1 MLSNL
6 NVKNIALINS
16 LEVDFSD
23 GLNVLSGETGAGK
36 SIIIDSLSFVMGK
49 RADKSLIRYGEE
61 SASVTA
67 VFEKLGENTLRMLK
81 EYDIECDDDQLII
94 KRTMTQE
101 GKNTCSVNNQRV
113 TLAVLKDIASTLAD
127 IYGQHENVSVL
138 NSSNHLNIIDKYG
151 EKQLSALLEK
161 QREIYTQ
168 YKDVC
173 SKLAK
178 YGSLKDVNKNID
190 LLEYQINEIENA
202 DVKEGEEDEL
212 IALRHKLNNS
222 QTIVSALNE
231 CHNIL
236 DGDDG
241 ENVISLINHC
251 MSQLTKVASFDPQI
265 EEIVERLDSSKTE
278 LKDIACTVSDIA
290 ENSEFNMREYEEC
303 EQRIALIRSI
313 KRKYGN
319 TVQEIQAFLEDI
331 KEQYE
336 FLSEGEEKV
345 VEYEKEKES
354 LLSKLYKNTLDL
366 SKERQKVAK
375 SLSDSVL
382 KELKELGMPSCKF
395 KADFAPLAEIAYF
408 TPSASGSDDVTFMFS
423 ANAGQPEKE
432 LSKVI
437 SGGELSRFMLAMKKI
452 IANLDGISTMVF
464 DEIDTGISGKIAQIV
479 AEKMA
484 DISRDK
490 QVLAI
495 THMPQLASM
504 ADIHYLI
511 EKYTQN
517 GKTLT
522 RLVAL
527 QSESRQEEIARLIG
541 GKDYST
547 YAMPHAKEMIE
558 YSDNY
563 KKAVMTS

>member
-1 MLSNL
+1 MLANL
-6 NVKNIALINS
+6 NIKNIALIDS
-16 LEVDFSD
+16 LEIDFSN

-67 VFEKLGENTLRMLK
+67 VFENLTPHTLQIIK
-81 EYDIECDDDQLII
+81 DFDIDSEDNQIII
-94 KRTMTQE
+94 KRTMTLD
-101 GKNTCSVNNQRV
+101 GKNTCSINGQRV
-113 TLAVLKDIASTLAD
+113 TLAVLKDIAATLAD

-151 EKQLSALLEK
+151 EKVLGQALET
-161 QREIYTQ
+161 QRNLYND

-173 SKLAK
+173 AKLAK

-190 LLEYQINEIENA
+190 LLQYQINEIESA
-202 DVKEGEEDEL
+202 DIQEGEEDEL

-222 QTIVSALNE
+222 QTIVSTLNE
-231 CHNIL
+231 CYSVV
-236 DGDDG
+236 DGD
-241 ENVISLINHC
+241 ENENIISLINHC
-251 MSQLTKVASFDPQI
+251 ISQLGKISSFDSQI
-265 EEIVERLDSSKTE
+265 EELRERLDSTKIE
-278 LKDIACTVSDIA
+278 LKDIASSLSDIA
-290 ENSEFNMREYEEC
+290 EGSEFNMREYEEC

-313 KRKYGN
+313 KRKYGS
-319 TVQEIQAFLEDI
+319 TVEEINAFLNDI

-345 VEYEKEKES
+345 QEYENEKEN
-354 LLSKLYKNTLDL
+354 LIKKLYKNTLEL
-366 SKERQKVAK
+366 SQLRKDIAKE
-375 SLSDSVL
+375 LSDNVL
-382 KELKELGMPSCKF
+382 KELKELGMPSCRF
-395 KADFAPLAEIAYF
+395 SADFAPIGDISAF
-408 TPSASGSDDVTFMFS
+408 SPSSNGSDEVVFMFS

-479 AEKMA
+479 AQKMV

-504 ADIHYLI
+504 ADNHYLI
-511 EKYTQN
+511 EKFT
-517 GKTLT
+517 KDETTHT
-522 RLVAL
+522 RLVL
-527 QSESRQEEIARLIG
+527 LNQNLREDEVARLIG

-547 YAMPHAKEMIE
+547 FALPHAKEMID
-558 YSDNY
+558 YANNY
-563 KKAVMTS
+563 KKSLQ

>member
-1 MLSNL
+1 MLANL

-16 LEVDFSD
+16 LEIDFSD

-67 VFEKLGENTLRMLK
+67 VFENIGVHTLEALK
-81 EYDIECDDDQLII
+81 EYDIDSDDDQLII
-94 KRTMTQE
+94 KRTMTQD
-101 GKNTCSVNNQRV
+101 GKNTCSINSQRV
-113 TLAVLKDIASTLAD
+113 TLAVLKEIAATLAD

-151 EKQLSALLEK
+151 EKQLDGLLTK
-161 QREIYTQ
+161 QRALYGE

-173 SKLAK
+173 AKLAK

-231 CHNIL
+231 CHEAL
-236 DGDDG
+236 DGDEG
-241 ENVISLINHC
+241 ENVLSVINHC
-251 MSQLTKVASFDPQI
+251 ISQLSKVSSFDKAI
-265 EEIVERLDSSKTE
+265 EEIVERLDSAKTE
-278 LKDIACTVSDIA
+278 LKDVASTVSDIA

-319 TVQEIQAFLEDI
+319 TVREIQEFLQDI
-331 KEQYE
+331 KKQYE

-345 VEYEKEKES
+345 GEYEHEKEV
-354 LLSKLYKNTLDL
+354 LRDKLYKNTLEL
-366 SKERQKVAK
+366 SSARQKAAK
-375 SLSDSVL
+375 TLADNIL

-395 KADFAPLAEIAYF
+395 KADFAPISGIADF
-408 TPSASGSDDVTFMFS
+408 VPSLDGSDEVTFMFS

-495 THMPQLASM
+495 THLPQLASM
-504 ADIHYLI
+504 ADSHYLI

-522 RLVAL
+522 RLMPL
-527 QSESRQEEIARLIG
+527 SDSSREEEIARLIG

-547 YAMPHAKEMIE
+547 YALPHAKEMIE
-558 YSDNY
+558 YSLNY
-563 KKAVMTS
+563 KKSVK

>member
-202 DVKEGEEDEL
+202 EVKEGEEDEL

-395 KADFAPLAEIAYF
+395 KADFAPLAEIADF
-408 TPSASGSDDVTFMFS
+408 TPS
-423 ANAGQPEKE
+423 
-432 LSKVI
+432 
-437 SGGELSRFMLAMKKI
+437 
-452 IANLDGISTMVF
+452 LDGISTMVF

>member
-1 MLSNL
+1 MLANL
-6 NVKNIALINS
+6 NVKNIALIHS
-16 LEVDFSD
+16 LEIDFSG

-61 SASVTA
+61 MASVTA
-67 VFEKLGENTLRMLK
+67 VFEDLGTHTLELLK
-81 EYDIECDDDQLII
+81 EYDIDTEDNQLII

-151 EKQLSALLEK
+151 EKQLEKLLSVQK
-161 QREIYTQ
+161 DLYTQ

-190 LLEYQINEIENA
+190 LLEYQINEIEGA

-231 CHNIL
+231 CHTIL
-236 DGDDG
+236 DGDES

-251 MSQLTKVASFDPQI
+251 ISQLSKISSFDSAI
-265 EEIVERLDSSKTE
+265 EELVERLDSSKTE
-278 LKDIACTVSDIA
+278 LKDVAATISDIA

-319 TVQEIQAFLEDI
+319 TVEEIQAFLDDI
-331 KEQYE
+331 KAQYE

-345 VEYEKEKES
+345 GEYEKAKRDLLEK
-354 LLSKLYKNTLDL
+354 LHKNTLEL
-366 SKERQKVAK
+366 SSMRKKVAK
-375 SLSDSVL
+375 SLADNIL
-382 KELKELGMPSCKF
+382 NELKELGMPSCKF
-395 KADFAPLAEIAYF
+395 KAEFAHIGNIEEF
-408 TPSASGSDDVTFMFS
+408 TPSANGSDDVTFMFS

-504 ADIHYLI
+504 ADKHYLI
-511 EKYTQN
+511 EKYTEG

-527 QSESRQEEIARLIG
+527 EDSAREEEIARLIG

-547 YAMPHAKEMIE
+547 YALPHAKEMIE
-558 YSDNY
+558 YSNNY
-563 KKAVMTS
+563 KKSVISP

>member
-1 MLSNL
+1 MLANL
-6 NVKNIALINS
+6 NIKNIALIDS
-16 LEVDFSD
+16 LEIDFSN

-67 VFEKLGENTLRMLK
+67 VFENLTPHTLQIIK
-81 EYDIECDDDQLII
+81 DFDIDNEDNQIII
-94 KRTMTQE
+94 KRTMTLD
-101 GKNTCSVNNQRV
+101 GKNTCSINGQRV
-113 TLAVLKDIASTLAD
+113 TLAVLKDIAATLAD

-151 EKQLSALLEK
+151 EKVLGQALEI
-161 QREIYTQ
+161 QRNLYND

-173 SKLAK
+173 AKLAK

-190 LLEYQINEIENA
+190 LLQYQINEIESA
-202 DVKEGEEDEL
+202 DIQEGEEDEL

-222 QTIVSALNE
+222 QTIVSTLNE
-231 CHNIL
+231 CYSVV
-236 DGDDG
+236 DGD
-241 ENVISLINHC
+241 ENENIISLINHC
-251 MSQLTKVASFDPQI
+251 ISQLGKISSFDSQI
-265 EEIVERLDSSKTE
+265 EELRERLDSTKIE
-278 LKDIACTVSDIA
+278 LKDIASSLSDIA
-290 ENSEFNMREYEEC
+290 EGSEFNMREYEEC

-313 KRKYGN
+313 KRKYGS
-319 TVQEIQAFLEDI
+319 TVEEINAFLNDI

-345 VEYEKEKES
+345 QEYENEKEN
-354 LLSKLYKNTLDL
+354 LIKKLYKNTLEL
-366 SKERQKVAK
+366 SQLRKDIANE
-375 SLSDSVL
+375 LSDNVL
-382 KELKELGMPSCKF
+382 KELKELGMPSCRF
-395 KADFAPLAEIAYF
+395 SADFAPIADISAF
-408 TPSASGSDDVTFMFS
+408 SPSSNGSDEVVFMFS

-479 AEKMA
+479 AQKMV

-504 ADIHYLI
+504 ADNHYLI
-511 EKYTQN
+511 EKFTKDE
-517 GKTLT
+517 KTHT
-522 RLVAL
+522 RLVL
-527 QSESRQEEIARLIG
+527 LDQNSREEEVARLIG

-547 YAMPHAKEMIE
+547 FALPHAKEMID
-558 YSDNY
+558 YANNY
-563 KKAVMTS
+563 KKSLQ

>member
-1 MLSNL
+1 MLANL
-6 NVKNIALINS
+6 NIKNIALIDS
-16 LEVDFSD
+16 LEIDFSN

-67 VFEKLGENTLRMLK
+67 VFENLTPHTLQIIK
-81 EYDIECDDDQLII
+81 DFDIDNEDNQIII
-94 KRTMTQE
+94 KRTMTLD
-101 GKNTCSVNNQRV
+101 GKNTCSINGQRV
-113 TLAVLKDIASTLAD
+113 TLAVLKDIAATLAD

-151 EKQLSALLEK
+151 EKVLGQALET
-161 QREIYTQ
+161 QRNLYND

-173 SKLAK
+173 AKLAK

-190 LLEYQINEIENA
+190 LLQYQINEIESA
-202 DVKEGEEDEL
+202 DIQEGEEDEL

-222 QTIVSALNE
+222 QTIVSTLNE
-231 CHNIL
+231 CYSVV
-236 DGDDG
+236 DGD
-241 ENVISLINHC
+241 ENENIISLINHC
-251 MSQLTKVASFDPQI
+251 ISQLGKISSFDSQI
-265 EEIVERLDSSKTE
+265 EELRERLDSTKIE
-278 LKDIACTVSDIA
+278 LKDIASSLSDIA
-290 ENSEFNMREYEEC
+290 EGSEFNMREYEEC

-319 TVQEIQAFLEDI
+319 TVEEINAFLNDI

-345 VEYEKEKES
+345 QEYENEKEN
-354 LLSKLYKNTLDL
+354 LIKKLYKNTLEL
-366 SKERQKVAK
+366 SQLRKDIAKE
-375 SLSDSVL
+375 LSDNVL
-382 KELKELGMPSCKF
+382 KELKELGMPSCRF
-395 KADFAPLAEIAYF
+395 SADFAPIGDISAF
-408 TPSASGSDDVTFMFS
+408 SPSSNGSDEVVFMFS

-479 AEKMA
+479 AQKMV

-504 ADIHYLI
+504 ADNHYLI
-511 EKYTQN
+511 EKFT
-517 GKTLT
+517 KDETTHT
-522 RLVAL
+522 RLVL
-527 QSESRQEEIARLIG
+527 LDQNSREDEVARLIG

-547 YAMPHAKEMIE
+547 FALPHAKEMID
-558 YSDNY
+558 YANNY
-563 KKAVMTS
+563 KKSLQ

>member
-1 MLSNL
+1 MLANL
-6 NVKNIALINS
+6 NIKNIALIDS
-16 LEVDFSD
+16 LEIDFSN

-61 SASVTA
+61 SSSVTA
-67 VFEKLGENTLRMLK
+67 VFENLTPHTLQIIK
-81 EYDIECDDDQLII
+81 DFDIDNEDNQIII
-94 KRTMTQE
+94 KRTMTLD
-101 GKNTCSVNNQRV
+101 GKNTCSINGQRV
-113 TLAVLKDIASTLAD
+113 TLAVLKDIAATLAD

-151 EKQLSALLEK
+151 EKVLGQALET
-161 QREIYTQ
+161 QRNLYND

-173 SKLAK
+173 AKLAK

-190 LLEYQINEIENA
+190 LLQYQINEIESA
-202 DVKEGEEDEL
+202 DIQEGEEDEL

-222 QTIVSALNE
+222 QTIVSTLNE
-231 CHNIL
+231 CYSVV
-236 DGDDG
+236 DGD
-241 ENVISLINHC
+241 ENENIISLINHC
-251 MSQLTKVASFDPQI
+251 ISQLGKISSFDSQI
-265 EEIVERLDSSKTE
+265 EELRERLDSTKIE
-278 LKDIACTVSDIA
+278 LKDIASSLSDIA
-290 ENSEFNMREYEEC
+290 EGSEFNMREYEEC

-319 TVQEIQAFLEDI
+319 TVEEINAFLNNI

-345 VEYEKEKES
+345 QEYENEKEN
-354 LLSKLYKNTLDL
+354 LIKKLYKNTLEL
-366 SKERQKVAK
+366 SQLRKDIAKE
-375 SLSDSVL
+375 LSDNVL
-382 KELKELGMPSCKF
+382 KELKELGMPSCRF
-395 KADFAPLAEIAYF
+395 SADFAPIDDISAF
-408 TPSASGSDDVTFMFS
+408 SPSSNGSDEVVFMFS

-479 AEKMA
+479 AQKMV

-504 ADIHYLI
+504 ADNHYLI
-511 EKYTQN
+511 EKFTKDE
-517 GKTLT
+517 KTHT
-522 RLVAL
+522 RLVL
-527 QSESRQEEIARLIG
+527 LDQNSREDEVARLIG

-547 YAMPHAKEMIE
+547 FALPHAKEMID
-558 YSDNY
+558 YANNY
-563 KKAVMTS
+563 KKSLQ

>member
-1 MLSNL
+1 MLANL
-6 NVKNIALINS
+6 NIKNIALIDS
-16 LEVDFSD
+16 LEIDFSN

-67 VFEKLGENTLRMLK
+67 VFENLTPHTLQIIK
-81 EYDIECDDDQLII
+81 DFDIDNEDNQIII
-94 KRTMTQE
+94 KRTMTLD
-101 GKNTCSVNNQRV
+101 GKNTCSINGQRV
-113 TLAVLKDIASTLAD
+113 TLAVLKDIAATLAD

-151 EKQLSALLEK
+151 EKVLGQALET
-161 QREIYTQ
+161 QRNLYND

-173 SKLAK
+173 AKLAK

-190 LLEYQINEIENA
+190 LLQYQINEIESA
-202 DVKEGEEDEL
+202 DIQEGEEDEL

-222 QTIVSALNE
+222 QTIVSTLNE
-231 CHNIL
+231 CYSVV
-236 DGDDG
+236 DGD
-241 ENVISLINHC
+241 ENENIISLINHC
-251 MSQLTKVASFDPQI
+251 ISQLGKISSFDSQI
-265 EEIVERLDSSKTE
+265 EELRERLDSTKIE
-278 LKDIACTVSDIA
+278 LKDIASSLSDIA
-290 ENSEFNMREYEEC
+290 EGSEFNMREYEEC

-319 TVQEIQAFLEDI
+319 TVEEINAFLNDI

-345 VEYEKEKES
+345 QEYENEKEN
-354 LLSKLYKNTLDL
+354 LIKKLYKNTLEL
-366 SKERQKVAK
+366 SQLRKDIAKE
-375 SLSDSVL
+375 LSENVL
-382 KELKELGMPSCKF
+382 KELKELGMPSCRF
-395 KADFAPLAEIAYF
+395 SADFAPIGDISAF
-408 TPSASGSDDVTFMFS
+408 SPSSNGSDEVVFMFS

-479 AEKMA
+479 AQKMV

-504 ADIHYLI
+504 ADNHYLI
-511 EKYTQN
+511 EKFTKDE
-517 GKTLT
+517 KTHT
-522 RLVAL
+522 RLVL
-527 QSESRQEEIARLIG
+527 LDQNSREDEVARLIG

-547 YAMPHAKEMIE
+547 FALPHAKEMID
-558 YSDNY
+558 YANNY
-563 KKAVMTS
+563 KKSLQ

>member
-1 MLSNL
+1 MLANL
-6 NVKNIALINS
+6 NIKNIALIDS
-16 LEVDFSD
+16 LEIDFSN

-67 VFEKLGENTLRMLK
+67 VFENLTPHTLQIIK
-81 EYDIECDDDQLII
+81 DFDIDIEDNQIII
-94 KRTMTQE
+94 KRTMTLD
-101 GKNTCSVNNQRV
+101 GKNTCSINGQRV
-113 TLAVLKDIASTLAD
+113 TLAVLKDIAATLAD

-151 EKQLSALLEK
+151 EKVLGQALET
-161 QREIYTQ
+161 QRNLYND

-173 SKLAK
+173 AKLAK

-190 LLEYQINEIENA
+190 LLQYQINEIESA
-202 DVKEGEEDEL
+202 DIQEGEEDEL

-222 QTIVSALNE
+222 QTIVSTLNE
-231 CHNIL
+231 CYSVV
-236 DGDDG
+236 DGD
-241 ENVISLINHC
+241 ENENIISLINHC
-251 MSQLTKVASFDPQI
+251 ISQLGKISSFDSQI
-265 EEIVERLDSSKTE
+265 EELRERLDSTKIE
-278 LKDIACTVSDIA
+278 LKDIASSLSDIA
-290 ENSEFNMREYEEC
+290 EGSEFNMREYEEC

-319 TVQEIQAFLEDI
+319 TVEEINAFLNDI

-345 VEYEKEKES
+345 QEYENEKEN
-354 LLSKLYKNTLDL
+354 LIKKLYKNTLEL
-366 SKERQKVAK
+366 SQLRKDIAKE
-375 SLSDSVL
+375 LSDNIL
-382 KELKELGMPSCKF
+382 KELKELGMPSCRF
-395 KADFAPLAEIAYF
+395 SADFAPIADISVF
-408 TPSASGSDDVTFMFS
+408 SPSSNGSDEVVFMFS

-479 AEKMA
+479 AQKMV

-504 ADIHYLI
+504 ADNHYLI
-511 EKYTQN
+511 EKFTKDK
-517 GKTLT
+517 KTHT
-522 RLVAL
+522 RLVL
-527 QSESRQEEIARLIG
+527 LDQNSREDEVARLIG

-547 YAMPHAKEMIE
+547 FALPHAKEMID
-558 YSDNY
+558 YANNY
-563 KKAVMTS
+563 KKSLQ

>member
-1 MLSNL
+1 MLANL
-6 NVKNIALINS
+6 NIKNIALIDS
-16 LEVDFSD
+16 LEIDFSN

-67 VFEKLGENTLRMLK
+67 VFENLTPHTLQIIK
-81 EYDIECDDDQLII
+81 DFDIDSEDNQIII
-94 KRTMTQE
+94 KRTMTLD
-101 GKNTCSVNNQRV
+101 GKNTCSINGQRV
-113 TLAVLKDIASTLAD
+113 TLAVLKDIAATLAD

-151 EKQLSALLEK
+151 EKVLGQALET
-161 QREIYTQ
+161 QRNLYND

-173 SKLAK
+173 AKLAK

-190 LLEYQINEIENA
+190 LLQYQINEIESA
-202 DVKEGEEDEL
+202 DIQEGEEDEL

-222 QTIVSALNE
+222 QTIVSTLNE
-231 CHNIL
+231 CYSVV
-236 DGDDG
+236 DGD
-241 ENVISLINHC
+241 ENENIISLINHC
-251 MSQLTKVASFDPQI
+251 ISQLGKISSFDSQI
-265 EEIVERLDSSKTE
+265 EELRERLDSTKIE
-278 LKDIACTVSDIA
+278 LKDIASSLSDIA
-290 ENSEFNMREYEEC
+290 EGSEFNMREYEEC

-313 KRKYGN
+313 KRKYGS
-319 TVQEIQAFLEDI
+319 TVEEINAFLNDI

-345 VEYEKEKES
+345 QEYENEKEN
-354 LLSKLYKNTLDL
+354 LIKKLYKNTLEL
-366 SKERQKVAK
+366 SQLRKDIAKE
-375 SLSDSVL
+375 LSDNVL
-382 KELKELGMPSCKF
+382 KELKELGMPSCRF
-395 KADFAPLAEIAYF
+395 SADFAPIGDISAF
-408 TPSASGSDDVTFMFS
+408 SPSSNGSDEVVFMFS

-479 AEKMA
+479 AQKMV

-504 ADIHYLI
+504 ADNHYLI
-511 EKYTQN
+511 EKFTKDE
-517 GKTLT
+517 KTHT
-522 RLVAL
+522 RLVL
-527 QSESRQEEIARLIG
+527 LDQNSREEEVARLIG

-547 YAMPHAKEMIE
+547 FALPHAKEMID
-558 YSDNY
+558 YANNY
-563 KKAVMTS
+563 KKSLQ

>member
-1 MLSNL
+1 MLTNL
-6 NVKNIALINS
+6 NVKNIALITS
-16 LEVDFSD
+16 LEIDFSG

-36 SIIIDSLSFVMGK
+36 SIIIDALSFVLGK
-49 RADKSLIRYGEE
+49 RADKSLIRYGED

-67 VFEKLGENTLRMLK
+67 VFEDLGEHALEKLK
-81 EYDIECDDDQLII
+81 ESDIDCDDGEIII
-94 KRTMTQE
+94 KRTMTQD
-101 GKNTCSVNNQRV
+101 GKNTCSINGQRV

-138 NSSNHLNIIDKYG
+138 NPSNHLSIIDKYG
-151 EKQLSALLEK
+151 EKDLMALLDK
-161 QREIYTQ
+161 QKELYSE
-168 YKDVC
+168 YKDIC

-178 YGSLKDVNKNID
+178 YGSIKDVNKNID

-222 QTIVSALNE
+222 QTIVSSLNE
-231 CHNIL
+231 CHGII
-236 DGDDG
+236 DGDEG

-251 MSQLTKVASFDPQI
+251 ISSLNKISSYDEAVGELA
-265 EEIVERLDSSKTE
+265 ERLDVVKTE
-278 LKDIACTVSDIA
+278 LKDIASTVSDIA
-290 ENSEFNMREYEEC
+290 ENSQFNMREYEEC

-319 TVQEIQAFLEDI
+319 TVEEIDAFLKDI

-345 VEYEKEKES
+345 GEYEKAKAD
-354 LLSKLYKNTLDL
+354 LIKKLYDNTLKL
-366 SKERQKVAK
+366 SEGRKKTAA
-375 SLSDSVL
+375 LLADCVL
-382 KELKELGMPSCKF
+382 KELKELGMPSCQF
-395 KADFAPLAEIAYF
+395 KADFAPIGDIDEF
-408 TPSASGSDDVTFMFS
+408 TPSANGSDEAVFMFS

-437 SGGELSRFMLAMKKI
+437 SGGELSRFMLALKKI

-495 THMPQLASM
+495 THLPQLASM
-504 ADIHYLI
+504 ADNHYLI
-511 EKYTQN
+511 EKYTDN
-517 GKTLT
+517 GKTHT
-522 RLVAL
+522 RLVL
-527 QSESRQEEIARLIG
+527 LDEKSEQEEVARLIG

-547 YAMPHAKEMIE
+547 YALPHAKEMLE
-558 YSDNY
+558 YSKNY
-563 KKAVMTS
+563 KKSIK